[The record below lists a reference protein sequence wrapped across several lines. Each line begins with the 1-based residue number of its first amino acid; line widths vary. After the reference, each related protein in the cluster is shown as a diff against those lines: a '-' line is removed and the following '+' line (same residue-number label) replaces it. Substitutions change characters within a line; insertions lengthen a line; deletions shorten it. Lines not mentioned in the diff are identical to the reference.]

1 MPKKVLQ
8 GVVVSDKMD
17 KTVVVLVSRTVP
29 HPKYHKRMQ
38 RSKKFKAHDPE
49 NRYKEGDKVNIIEC
63 QPISKLK
70 RWRVMEGE
78 A

>member
-17 KTVVVLVSRTVP
+17 KTVVVMVSRIVA
-29 HPKYHKRMQ
+29 HPKYHKRIKK
-38 RSKKFKAHDPE
+38 SKKFRAHDPE
-49 NRYKEGDKVNIIEC
+49 NRYKEGDTISIIEC

-70 RWRVMEGE
+70 RWHVLDDN